1 MGGFPAVT
9 PQNTGFLM
17 FMSRQNHTRH
27 LENCRLPDI
36 NSHFSGVPHISLV
49 WSAEQVVSSERGI
62 FSESKARGGRES
74 GFATDEQH
82 RNREKD
88 PLLAPTAKRLT
99 LHFLPE
105 HQKSPSVRRAAP
117 SQNLPQLIS
126 FQ

>member
-1 MGGFPAVT
+1 
-9 PQNTGFLM
+9 M
-17 FMSRQNHTRH
+17 FMSRQNRAPNP
-27 LENCRLPDI
+27 EKRRPPDT
-36 NSHFSGVPHISLV
+36 NSRFSSVPHNSLV

-62 FSESKARGGRES
+62 FSESKARGGRAS

-88 PLLAPTAKRLT
+88 PFLAPTAKRLI
-99 LHFLPE
+99 LHFIPE

-117 SQNLPQLIS
+117 SQILPQLIS